1 MGEASEKTPRLVRGV
16 FFSASGGVNRLTI
29 KAIRTSERHPL
40 VLRPER
46 LLRLPLRQSLPG
58 GSFGIG
64 RHDEHVTVGRVRRG
78 AGSHGRAR

>member
-1 MGEASEKTPRLVRGV
+1 MKQVKKRPDWFGA
-16 FFSASGGVNRLTI
+16 FSFLLSGGVNRLTT